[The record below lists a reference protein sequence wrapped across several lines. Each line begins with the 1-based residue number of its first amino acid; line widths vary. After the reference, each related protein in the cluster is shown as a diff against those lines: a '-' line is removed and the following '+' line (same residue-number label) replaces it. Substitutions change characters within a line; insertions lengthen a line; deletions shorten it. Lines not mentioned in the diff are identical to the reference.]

1 MRYWSVVMVI
11 APLLTLACS
20 ADRLSGPEAQAAYA
34 QARAHYPAF
43 GEGVLV
49 FVDGKRVPSAQGL
62 AHVDPRQIRSIEIVK
77 GHAAERLYGVEA
89 KRGAIF
95 IVTTSDSVGRP
106 AR

>member
-1 MRYWSVVMVI
+1 MRYSSLVMAV
-11 APLLTLACS
+11 APLLALACS

-34 QARAHYPAF
+34 QARAHYPAL

-49 FVDGKRVPSAQGL
+49 LLDGERVSSSQGL
-62 AHVDPRQIRSIEIVK
+62 DHVDPRQVRSIEIVK
-77 GHAAERLYGVEA
+77 GPAAERRYGVEA

-95 IVTTSDSVGRP
+95 IVTTWDSAGRP